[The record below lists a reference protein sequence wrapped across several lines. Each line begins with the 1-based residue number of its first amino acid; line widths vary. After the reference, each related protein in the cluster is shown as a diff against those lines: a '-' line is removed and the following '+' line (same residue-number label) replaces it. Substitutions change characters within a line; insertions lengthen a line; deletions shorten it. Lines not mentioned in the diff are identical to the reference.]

1 NFAGC
6 IPCTT
11 TADRDAVLSAFYP
24 RIPRYTFG
32 SFNED
37 RLGVTTSLQWR
48 PTERTEAVLDLMWS
62 RFNMEAES
70 PNIEAWA
77 FSRAAVNQVVVR
89 DYEIDPSKN
98 ILSYGVF
105 DNVLIRSENGFT
117 RDESDF
123 YQASLNLRHEFTDR
137 LRATAKI
144 GANKSE
150 ARTPYNVSYAFDAAG
165 VNGYTF
171 DFRGD
176 DRTPLINYGFDAT
189 SGDRFTLVE
198 RRRSTSA
205 TNFENNVAAAALE
218 YDLNDA
224 VSLKFGGEYR
234 TYGFDTE
241 GFQQASQNL
250 AGADRVTGVDALGK
264 VVSLD
269 GGIDIPA
276 GSTMSYIV
284 PDIWAINDFISVYDD
299 PLVPTYNGNREVDE
313 TDQGLF
319 VQADFDTQF
328 AGLVVRG
335 NVGLRYA
342 RTEVESKGFQT
353 VGSTQTYVTV
363 NNDYED
369 VLPSFNLA
377 IEPRE
382 DLVVRIGAARVM
394 SRPSLG
400 DLTPG
405 GSVAPTT
412 RRVSYGNPLLDPF
425 RATNYDFS
433 VEWYFQNE
441 GLLSGAVFYK
451 DIDSFI
457 TTLTEQVVWSDLGLP
472 NELLQGAASP
482 SDIFDVT
489 RRLNGEGGSLH
500 GFELQYQQPFTFLPG
515 FWSDFGFIG
524 NYTFVD
530 SDVDYG
536 AYGSNRLTGQSRNAF
551 NTTLYYENDRFQA
564 RVSAAYRSQ
573 YLTAFPSANG
583 NSEEGVNDTMNVD
596 ASMSYEITDSLTFSL
611 EGLNLT
617 DEYNDR
623 YVDVTDRVSNYRH
636 TGREI
641 ARFGSHLKCDE
652 IQMQTTVWASSAS
665 IFALMLAS
673 NAAAQTAAPTS
684 EVDRRNA
691 ASPTAQA
698 TPSSPPRP
706 NIRTSPL
713 GPLTALLGNPVRPG
727 DITVIGSRGSLTTAR
742 NIKRNADEVVD
753 VIVAEDIGKLPDSNA
768 SESLARVTGVQVERG
783 GGEASRVLVR
793 GLPDV
798 STSYNGRDIFTAEGR
813 GVAMQDFPAS
823 AVAALEVFKSSSAW
837 RLESGIAGLI
847 NVRSRRPFDFDGLEI
862 AGSVRGTYATQ
873 SEQYDPNGDLLIS
886 NRWDTPIG
894 EVGALVNVSYT
905 SLRYLDSVR
914 WGSGVVGTITDQ
926 VTDPSLV
933 GARYPDAA
941 GVFYGT
947 GDRWRPSANVA
958 LQWRPNDQLE
968 LYFD

>member
-1 NFAGC
+1 MRDTIPKNDTGAKERRLGESNSMRPTTTRSLCAIGVSCAALVLAVPSLALAQTSQDIPAAEPTGDQEAAPEGATEVQDIVVTGFRSSLQQALSIKRREAGAVDAILAEDIADFPDQNLAEAIQRLPGVTIDRVNGQGRTISVRGLGSDFTRTRINGLEAQAAYGDNRGRGFDFSMFASELFNSIRVRKTQSAEIEEGSLGATVDLQTGRPLDTSSSGLRSALSVQGSYNDLSETTVPRLAGLLSWSNENRTFGALVSVAYSERAPISESFNTTRWQSGNPAQAYGVGQNFAGC

-641 ARFGSHLKCDE
+641 A
-652 IQMQTTVWASSAS
+652 V
-665 IFALMLAS
+665 
-673 NAAAQTAAPTS
+673 
-684 EVDRRNA
+684 
-691 ASPTAQA
+691 
-698 TPSSPPRP
+698 
-706 NIRTSPL
+706 
-713 GPLTALLGNPVRPG
+713 
-727 DITVIGSRGSLTTAR
+727 
-742 NIKRNADEVVD
+742 
-753 VIVAEDIGKLPDSNA
+753 
-768 SESLARVTGVQVERG
+768 
-783 GGEASRVLVR
+783 
-793 GLPDV
+793 GL
-798 STSYNGRDIFTAEGR
+798 
-813 GVAMQDFPAS
+813 
-823 AVAALEVFKSSSAW
+823 
-837 RLESGIAGLI
+837 
-847 NVRSRRPFDFDGLEI
+847 
-862 AGSVRGTYATQ
+862 
-873 SEQYDPNGDLLIS
+873 
-886 NRWDTPIG
+886 
-894 EVGALVNVSYT
+894 
-905 SLRYLDSVR
+905 
-914 WGSGVVGTITDQ
+914 
-926 VTDPSLV
+926 
-933 GARYPDAA
+933 
-941 GVFYGT
+941 
-947 GDRWRPSANVA
+947 RWR
-958 LQWRPNDQLE
+958 
-968 LYFD
+968 Y